1 MATNK
6 VWFSLNEMEVL
17 FDIPKNIILK
27 KVGQGKIKT
36 KLKKMKIGNGVDGDF
51 FDITLY
57 YYNDMTEVFWECKV
71 FRTRLKKMLDMGT
84 LVIRT
89 DENNLK
95 DIGKTDNSKERS
107 DARRVAKERKEME
120 ANEANKP
127 IIEEL
132 PLDVLEQRLKRGEV
146 DTEEAERIL
155 KIGKAQAVLLKN
167 KQTEKELI
175 SRVVVEGNI
184 KQIYSATWDRMDEMI
199 DKWGIKYKFEG
210 NIVKEMR
217 KNFREALLRASQEI
231 DKGI

>member
-1 MATNK
+1 
-6 VWFSLNEMEVL
+6 
-17 FDIPKNIILK
+17 
-27 KVGQGKIKT
+27 
-36 KLKKMKIGNGVDGDF
+36 
-51 FDITLY
+51 
-57 YYNDMTEVFWECKV
+57 
-71 FRTRLKKMLDMGT
+71 
-84 LVIRT
+84 
-89 DENNLK
+89 
-95 DIGKTDNSKERS
+95 
-107 DARRVAKERKEME
+107 ME